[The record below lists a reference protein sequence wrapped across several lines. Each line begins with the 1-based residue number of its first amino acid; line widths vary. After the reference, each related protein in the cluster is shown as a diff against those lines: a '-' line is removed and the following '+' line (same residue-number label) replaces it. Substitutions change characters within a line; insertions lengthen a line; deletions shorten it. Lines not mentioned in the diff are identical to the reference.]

1 MKKKKIKSKFLDYY
15 IEINSR
21 YKNHSDYNDIL
32 KVDIVKLIENLKFS
46 IDNNF
51 KFLSEYIL
59 DKLLEKCKNEKD
71 VSNLLITIINCNNNE
86 IINYLVEKLLKLNK
100 DIKNIKYNNDF
111 TALHLLVWK
120 NNLDGVKI
128 ILKHNLKIDLRNNK
142 NYTALH
148 LASSN
153 GNIEIV
159 RLLLKYG
166 ADKYLKVND
175 LTSLDLA
182 EKTKNIFEF
191 TGDNRK
197 YLYPKIIE
205 LLK

>member
-1 MKKKKIKSKFLDYY
+1 MLKYKKYNYEVFNFFIK
-15 IEINSR
+15 INSK
-21 YKNHSDYNDIL
+21 YKSQCNFIKKLKLND
-32 KVDIVKLIENLKFS
+32 LIENLKFS
-46 IDNNF
+46 INNNF
-51 KFLSEYIL
+51 KFLSEYIFDIL
-59 DKLLEKCKNEKD
+59 IKKRKNNKFRSSLLF
-71 VSNLLITIINCNNNE
+71 VLIYCNNNE

-111 TALHLLVWK
+111 TALHSLVCK
-120 NNLDGVKI
+120 NNLEGVKI
-128 ILKHNLKIDLRNNK
+128 ILQHNLKIDLRNNK

-159 RLLLKYG
+159 KLLLKYG
-166 ADKYLKVND
+166 ADKDLKVND
-175 LTSLDLA
+175 LTALEIA
-182 EKTKNIFEF
+182 EKTKERLEL

-197 YLYPKIIE
+197 YLYPKIID